1 MRKIKNPS
9 YKSRINF
16 SILALMIPVI
26 FCFTACFSN
35 WKSDEGT
42 VVINLSGGKN
52 GRSVEWPPSGILS
65 QLEYKVTLTGN
76 DETINLSAR
85 GGNVIRTTVS
95 VGRWNVNVN
104 ANYKSEPYAEGSAY
118 VDVKAGQNN
127 QVLIKMN
134 QLIFGAWAA
143 VEDSTFTDSFIRG
156 IAYGNGTFAAGGDK
170 GRIAYSKDSGVTWK
184 AVEAGTGEDQ
194 SKFLNTEDIYNLV
207 FAHDRFFAFT
217 YGKMVSSEDGVIWKK
232 VEIDA
237 FYISESFQ
245 DMAWGGGRFV
255 AVGTGGKMAYSI
267 DGEKWNIIVDEED
280 AAMGTNIYNITYGGG
295 KFIAGLRG
303 GYIAYS
309 TNGENWRQVLIDT
322 SLKDTQNDIHI
333 TYGRDKF
340 VAGSNNIM
348 LYSADGI
355 TWTKAAS
362 SLLSEVQGLTYGGGY
377 FIAFTIDGQMIYS
390 TDGVNWTESV
400 IDAFSPPEIIV
411 RIAYGEGKF
420 IVAGGVEGKY
430 GKIAY
435 SGTASGFIEMVE
447 IPAGTLTWGNAEITL
462 TAFKMGKYEVTQEQY
477 LEVMGVNPSY
487 FRSNPADGEI
497 QGRRPVE
504 QVTWFDAIEFCNKL
518 SKMEGLMQVYEI
530 TGREPEEGYP
540 ITAAIVTPTWTN
552 NGYRLPTEAQWEYAC
567 RAGTTT
573 DWHFGDDED
582 KLVDYAW
589 YDANASSMTHEVG
602 KKDPNRFELY
612 DMHGNVQEW
621 CWDWYGDYPTTAQT
635 DYKGAVS
642 SNGRVKR
649 GGSWLEPGQNL
660 LSALRNNNLPRVG
673 YYAFGFRLVRP

>member
-1 MRKIKNPS
+1 MNKQNTANMLLS
-9 YKSRINF
+9 CLF
-16 SILALMIPVI
+16 ILMLS
-26 FCFTACFSN
+26 ACFSE
-35 WKSDEGT
+35 WKSDEG
-42 VVINLSGGKN
+42 VI
-52 GRSVEWPPSGILS
+52 
-65 QLEYKVTLTGN
+65 
-76 DETINLSAR
+76 TINL
-85 GGNVIRTTVS
+85 GGSGRAAWPPDNAMLSQMNYKITLSGSGETRTINAKGGSSVRTTVS
-95 VGRWNVNVN
+95 VGRWNVKADASYQNQ
-104 ANYKSEPYAEGSAY
+104 PYATGSNTI
-118 VDVKAGQNN
+118 DVKAGQNN
-127 QVLIKMN
+127 QVSIKMN
-134 QLIFGAWAA
+134 QLVFDAPTSWTA
-143 VEDSTFTDSFIRG
+143 VKDSTFTSTFIRG

-170 GRIAYSKDSGVTWK
+170 GRIAYSKDSGVTWT
-184 AVEAGTGEDQ
+184 AVEAGTGEGQ
-194 SKFLNTEDIYNLV
+194 SQFLNTEDIYNLV

-217 YGKMVSSEDGVIWKK
+217 KGKMVSSKDGVIWKK
-232 VEIDA
+232 VETDA
-237 FYISESFQ
+237 ADYGYQ
-245 DMAWGGGRFV
+245 DTLQNIAYGSGKFV
-255 AVGTGGKMAYSI
+255 AVGTSGRMAYSD
-267 DGEKWNIIVDEED
+267 DGENWTIISDVLE
-280 AAMGTNIYNITYGGG
+280 TSIYQITYGGG
-295 KFIAGLRG
+295 KFIAGQG
-303 GYIAYS
+303 GYRAYS
-309 TNGENWRQVLIDT
+309 TDGVNWI
-322 SLKDTQNDIHI
+322 KDAIGSYMGI

-340 VAGSNNIM
+340 VAGSNDVM
-348 LYSADGI
+348 VYSADGI
-355 TWTKAAS
+355 TWTKTTS
-362 SLLSEVQGLTYGGGY
+362 SLPGGVQGLAYGGGY
-377 FIAFTIDGQMIYS
+377 FIAFTINGHMIYS
-390 TDGVNWTESV
+390 KDGVNWRESV
-400 IDAFSPPEIIV
+400 INAFSPSEDIV

-420 IVAGGVEGKY
+420 IVAGGVQGDASPNY

-435 SGTASGFIEMVE
+435 SGTASGLIEMVE
-447 IPAGTLTWGNAEITL
+447 IPPGTLTWGNAKITL
-462 TAFKMGKYEVTQEQY
+462 TTFKMGKYEVTQEQY
-477 LEVMGVNPSY
+477 QAVMGINPSY
-487 FRSNPADGEI
+487 FSSNPADGEI